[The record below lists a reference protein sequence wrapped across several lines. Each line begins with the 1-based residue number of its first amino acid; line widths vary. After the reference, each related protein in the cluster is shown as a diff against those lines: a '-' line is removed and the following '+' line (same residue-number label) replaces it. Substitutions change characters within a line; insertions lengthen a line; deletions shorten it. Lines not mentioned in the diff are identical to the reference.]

1 MSRSR
6 TLLSIAAV
14 LAAAQ
19 SVAVAS
25 PAVAEPPPTTSVCL
39 VADPGGF
46 DDAGFNSRSL
56 AGAEQA
62 SRKFHVDLV
71 TADPGSVAGIAD
83 VTDAWAASGECDL
96 IIGVGFIAGGAMEA
110 SVAAYPDQR
119 FAVLDYVFQSPGNT
133 TSIVFQVDQPSFLAG
148 YAAAAASSTGS
159 VGTYGGLDIPPV
171 TDFMNGFALG
181 VDHYNSRTGSAVDV
195 LGWDVDTQSGLFS
208 GVFDDP
214 AVGFT
219 LAEDLFDQG
228 ADTVFAVAGH
238 TSFGSYDAAVQRK
251 LAGDDV
257 RVVLPDI
264 DAYDV
269 VDRDPARVL
278 LTSVVKDVEVATY
291 HVIESLVDG
300 SWSAGVVVEDLAS
313 GGADLAPFHRT
324 NNQVPGLVRPALR
337 DLRAAI
343 IDGTIPTLP

>member
-1 MSRSR
+1 MSRAHK
-6 TLLSIAAV
+6 LLSIAAV
-14 LAAAQ
+14 LTAAQ
-19 SVAVAS
+19 GVALAS
-25 PAVAEPPPTTSVCL
+25 PAVAERPSTASVCL

-46 DDAGFNSRSL
+46 GDASFNDAAL
-56 AGAEQA
+56 AGAQEA
-62 SRKFHVDLV
+62 SRKLHVDLV
-71 TADPGSVAGIAD
+71 TAAPGTPTGIAD

-96 IIGVGFIAGGAMEA
+96 IVGVGFIAGGAMEA

-119 FAVLDYVFQSPGNT
+119 FAALDHVFQTPGNA

-148 YAAAAASSTGS
+148 YVAAAASATGV

-181 VDHYNSRTGSAVDV
+181 VDRYNAQTGGAVEV
-195 LGWDVDTQSGLFS
+195 LGWDVDTQTGLFS

-214 AVGFT
+214 AVGFA

-228 ADTVFAVAGH
+228 ADTVFAVAGG

-251 LAGDDV
+251 LAGDEV
-257 RVVLPDI
+257 RVILPDVN
-264 DAYDV
+264 AYDV

-324 NNQVPGLVRPALR
+324 NNQVPGVVRPALR